1 MENAKTVSVR
11 PIFNKNDWTKIKNY
25 EPVSLLNTF
34 SKIYERYLHNNLT
47 KYVGLFLSEFIWN
60 YLRRY
65 SSNHLYLR
73 LIGSW
78 KKWLDQK
85 KIVGAVLTDLSKA
98 FDYTPHNLLTGK
110 IHVYGFSMDSILF
123 FYSYLK
129 LQNQN
134 VKINNTHILFQIL
147 RLGVPKGSI
156 IGPILF
162 NIFIDD
168 LHWTKNEVFH

>member
-78 KKWLDQK
+78 KKWSDQK
-85 KIVGAVLTDLSKA
+85 KIVSAVLMDLSKA
-98 FDYTPHNLLTGK
+98 FDYTPHNLLTG
-110 IHVYGFSMDSILF
+110 
-123 FYSYLK
+123 
-129 LQNQN
+129 
-134 VKINNTHILFQIL
+134 
-147 RLGVPKGSI
+147 
-156 IGPILF
+156 
-162 NIFIDD
+162 
-168 LHWTKNEVFH
+168 